1 MNAKLSEDE
10 RENSKAKR
18 LLSKSVCHV
27 TFEKPQGSDKN
38 KGIVVTLFQQKKHI
52 YNYIYIDLCV
62 LFLSAL
68 LNSIV

>member
-1 MNAKLSEDE
+1 MNAKLSGDE
-10 RENSKAKR
+10 RENSKANR
-18 LLSKSVCHV
+18 LLSKSSCLV

-38 KGIVVTLFQQKKHI
+38 KGFAVILFQQKKHL
-52 YNYIYIDLCV
+52 YIGLSE

>member
-1 MNAKLSEDE
+1 MQNFSEEE
-10 RENSKAKR
+10 RENSKAK
-18 LLSKSVCHV
+18 LFLSKSLYHV

-38 KGIVVTLFQQKKHI
+38 KGFAVTLFQQKKHI
-52 YNYIYIDLCV
+52 GLCK